1 MSKRPLSEKYQLF
14 LETFSLLKD
23 NPRKFKYRLE
33 TAEFSIY
40 EKRLLKAFQLFKRNK
55 KSETFKLLKCQHIE
69 EPFLEAVRLYL
80 IGLTYNQHCY
90 YTFAIEHLEKSI
102 SLFQDI
108 KEDQFIINPLI
119 VLVVVL
125 ANKRELETMAHY
137 LDVLREIET
146 HNRYHQLQIIQC
158 EVAYLTLTDQVSKAL
173 NLIQKAFKDYSQDM
187 EEHRP
192 FFLTLAFM
200 LHFKKK
206 DFKECY
212 QILQKYKGI
221 SGPNV
226 RANYSFMKTLL
237 DHITINAP
245 LYVYAQDFK
254 DFPELHYQLEVIKNL
269 ASGELDQA
277 KKFWEM
283 LAKHNPKLY
292 TDDFNYQGDEGLF
305 SVALKKHEH
314 TARSK
319 EFDIEKLKKFSF
331 NSDKIHYILTHA
343 NAPVS
348 KAEMIKL
355 LWEEEV
361 TLENSARLQK
371 QISRYK
377 AQFNTQVHCYQGT
390 YSLKKKT
397 A

>member
-1 MSKRPLSEKYQLF
+1 MSKKPHSEKYQLF
-14 LETFSLLKD
+14 LETFSLLKE

-33 TAEFSIY
+33 TAEFSIF
-40 EKRLLKAFQLFKRNK
+40 EKRLLEAFQLYKKNK
-55 KSETFKLLKCQHIE
+55 KDETFKLLKGYTIE

-102 SLFQDI
+102 SILQGLKD
-108 KEDQFIINPLI
+108 DQFILRPLI
-119 VLVVVL
+119 VLVLVL
-125 ANKRELETMAHY
+125 ANRRELEAMARY
-137 LDVLREIET
+137 LDVIRECEVQIP
-146 HNRYHQLQIIQC
+146 YDQLQVIQC
-158 EVAYLTLTDQVSKAL
+158 EVAYLTLTNQVPKAL
-173 NLIQKAFKDYSQDM
+173 NLIQKAFKEYSDDM
-187 EEHRP
+187 GENRP

-212 QILQKYKGI
+212 KVLKEYKEL

-226 RANYSFMKTLL
+226 RANYSFMKSLL
-237 DHITINAP
+237 DHIDSNAP
-245 LYVYAQDFK
+245 LYVYAADFK

-269 ASGELDQA
+269 AGGELDKA
-277 KKFWEM
+277 RKFWQM

-292 TDDFNYQGDEGLF
+292 SENFDYQGDESLF
-305 SVALKKHEH
+305 SVALKKHDH
-314 TARSK
+314 IFHKS
-319 EFDIEKLKKFSF
+319 EFNLERLKQIPLLSE
-331 NSDKIHYILTHA
+331 KIHYILTHA
-343 NAPVS
+343 TAPVS
-348 KAEMIKL
+348 KAEMIKM
-355 LWEEEV
+355 LWGEED

-377 AQFNTQVHCYQGT
+377 TQFNTQVHCHQGS
-390 YSLKKKT
+390 YSLKKKS